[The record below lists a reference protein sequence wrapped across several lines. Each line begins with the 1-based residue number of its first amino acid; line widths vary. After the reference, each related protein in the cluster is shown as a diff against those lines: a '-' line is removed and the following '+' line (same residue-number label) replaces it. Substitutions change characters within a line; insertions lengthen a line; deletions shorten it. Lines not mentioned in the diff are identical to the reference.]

1 MSWKRWAFGH
11 WGKKER
17 GGWSFVHANCKRNIL
32 IGWEHLYVNQMSW
45 LSLKGKIDWKIEREK
60 QYFHIIKN
68 FQYFVMPYTSNSL
81 PHYWAE
87 KAKRWSHLVP
97 ALFCAGTILKQNGN
111 PQDPVS
117 SLPEKTRVFLF
128 YILLKISDKITI
140 SSAHFAGQ
148 QLFCEVSLKTLRGK
162 LARSQPKLIPCTCP
176 ILDPCVWVVR
186 LNWSELWSE
195 NKFDTKWVGREY
207 LKWL

>member
-1 MSWKRWAFGH
+1 MINFQSITTFQGKSLRFNYSYTVLDSILKICSIWNSRLNFLSCVIFDVGTSCHVLWETMSWKRWAFGH

-60 QYFHIIKN
+60 QYFHIVKN
-68 FQYFVMPYTSNSL
+68 FQCFVMPYTSNSL
-81 PHYWAE
+81 PHYCAE

-111 PQDPVS
+111 PQDPV
-117 SLPEKTRVFLF
+117 
-128 YILLKISDKITI
+128 
-140 SSAHFAGQ
+140 
-148 QLFCEVSLKTLRGK
+148 
-162 LARSQPKLIPCTCP
+162 
-176 ILDPCVWVVR
+176 
-186 LNWSELWSE
+186 
-195 NKFDTKWVGREY
+195 
-207 LKWL
+207 